1 MINQKA
7 KFFVGLFMVSG
18 ISLAVVAIIWLGMN
32 RFLEKG
38 QLYAVYF
45 NESVQ
50 GLKHDSPVK
59 YRGVAIGHIER
70 ISLAP
75 DSRLIEVILNIESDI
90 SLEENMVAQQKAV
103 GITGSKFI
111 ELDRQKDEEED
122 LYPKLEFPTEYPVLA
137 SRPSNISELFRGID
151 DIVQKLN
158 ALDIVGISAS
168 LKASLDHM
176 DQTMSDIDAKG
187 ISNNIKASLDIINKG
202 FDHERWGR
210 LITGLEIN
218 VTALEKVI
226 NSADGFIKKT
236 SGIMD
241 RAGAEVSNLSH
252 HLIVVGQNLE
262 RTTGN
267 LDNLLEQISTHPSQ
281 LLFGDPPPGRVL
293 GGSNE

>member
-202 FDHERWGR
+202 FDQERWGR

>member
-202 FDHERWGR
+202 FDQERWGR

-262 RTTGN
+262 KTTGN

>member
-168 LKASLDHM
+168 LKTSLDHM

-202 FDHERWGR
+202 FDQERWGR

>member
-18 ISLAVVAIIWLGMN
+18 ISLAVVVIIWLGMN

-38 QLYAVYF
+38 QFYAVYF

-50 GLKHDSPVK
+50 GLKPDSPVK

-75 DSRLIEVILNIESDI
+75 DSKLIEVILNIESDI

-111 ELDRQKDEEED
+111 ELDRKKEEEEY
-122 LYPKLEFPTEYPVLA
+122 LYPRLEFPTEYPVLA
-137 SRPSNISELFRGID
+137 SIPSNISELFRGID

-158 ALDIVGISAS
+158 ALDMVGISVS
-168 LKASLDHM
+168 LRTSLDHL

-187 ISNNIKASLDIINKG
+187 ISNNIKASLDVINKG
-202 FDHERWGR
+202 FDQERWGK
-210 LITGLEIN
+210 LFTGLELN
-218 VTALEKVI
+218 VNALEKVI
-226 NSADGFIKKT
+226 NSADSLMQKT

-241 RAGAEVSNLSH
+241 RAEVEVSSLSH
-252 HLIVVGQNLE
+252 HLIMVGKNLE
-262 RTTGN
+262 KTTG
-267 LDNLLEQISTHPSQ
+267 DFDSLLEQISTHPSQ
-281 LLFGDPPPGRVL
+281 LLFGSPPPGRVL
-293 GGSNE
+293 DGSN

>member
-202 FDHERWGR
+202 FDQERWGR

-241 RAGAEVSNLSH
+241 RAGAEVSTLSH

-262 RTTGN
+262 KTTGN

>member
-38 QLYAVYF
+38 HFYAVYF

-75 DSRLIEVILNIESDI
+75 DSKLIEVILNIESDI

-111 ELDRQKDEEED
+111 ELDRKKDEEED
-122 LYPKLEFPTEYPVLA
+122 LFPKLEFPTEYPVLA

-158 ALDIVGISAS
+158 ALDIVGISTS
-168 LKASLDHM
+168 LKTSLDRI

-187 ISNNIKASLDIINKG
+187 ISNSIKTSLDVINKS
-202 FDHERWGR
+202 FDQERWGK

-226 NSADGFIKKT
+226 NSTDSLMQKT
-236 SGIMD
+236 SGIID

-262 RTTGN
+262 KTTGN
-267 LDNLLEQISTHPSQ
+267 LDSLLEQISTHPSQ

-293 GGSNE
+293 EGSNE

>member
-38 QLYAVYF
+38 QFYAVYF

-50 GLKHDSPVK
+50 GLKPDSPVK

-75 DSRLIEVILNIESDI
+75 DSRLIEVVLNIESDI

-202 FDHERWGR
+202 FDQERWGR

-241 RAGAEVSNLSH
+241 RAGAEVSTLSH

>member
-38 QLYAVYF
+38 QFYAVYF

-50 GLKHDSPVK
+50 GLKPDSPVK

-75 DSRLIEVILNIESDI
+75 DSKLIEVVLNIESDI

-122 LYPKLEFPTEYPVLA
+122 LYPRLEFPTEYPVLA

-158 ALDIVGISAS
+158 ALDIVGISTS
-168 LKASLDHM
+168 LKTSLDRM

-202 FDHERWGR
+202 FGQERLGK

-218 VTALEKVI
+218 VTALERVI
-226 NSADGFIKKT
+226 NSADSLMKKT
-236 SGIMD
+236 SGVMD

-262 RTTGN
+262 KTTGN

-293 GGSNE
+293 DGINE

>member
-50 GLKHDSPVK
+50 GLKPDSPVK
-59 YRGVAIGHIER
+59 YRGVAIGHIKR

-111 ELDRQKDEEED
+111 ELDHQKDEEED

-137 SRPSNISELFRGID
+137 SRPSNISELIRGID

-158 ALDIVGISAS
+158 ALDIAGISAS
-168 LKASLDHM
+168 LKTSLDHM
-176 DQTMSDIDAKG
+176 NQTMSDIDAKG

-202 FDHERWGR
+202 FDRERWGK
-210 LITGLEIN
+210 LITGFEIN
-218 VTALEKVI
+218 ITALEKVI
-226 NSADGFIKKT
+226 NSADSLMKKT
-236 SGIMD
+236 SGVMD

-262 RTTGN
+262 KTTGN

-293 GGSNE
+293 DGINE

>member
-1 MINQKA
+1 
-7 KFFVGLFMVSG
+7 MVSG

-202 FDHERWGR
+202 FDQERWGR

>member
-168 LKASLDHM
+168 LKTSLDHM

-202 FDHERWGR
+202 FDQERWGK

>member
-202 FDHERWGR
+202 FDQERWGK

-241 RAGAEVSNLSH
+241 RAGAEFSNLSH

-262 RTTGN
+262 KTTGN

>member
-38 QLYAVYF
+38 HFYAVYF

-75 DSRLIEVILNIESDI
+75 DSKLIEVILNIESDI

-111 ELDRQKDEEED
+111 ELDRKKDEEED
-122 LYPKLEFPTEYPVLA
+122 LFPKLEFPTEYPVLA

-176 DQTMSDIDAKG
+176 NQTLSDIDAKE
-187 ISNNIKASLDIINKG
+187 ISNSIKTSLDVINKN
-202 FDHERWGR
+202 FDQERWGK

-218 VTALEKVI
+218 LNALEKVI
-226 NSADGFIKKT
+226 NSADSIIQKT

-241 RAGAEVSNLSH
+241 RAGVEVSNLSH

-262 RTTGN
+262 KTTGD

-293 GGSNE
+293 EGSNE

>member
-38 QLYAVYF
+38 HFYAVYF

-75 DSRLIEVILNIESDI
+75 DSKLIEVILNIESDI

-111 ELDRQKDEEED
+111 ELDRKKDEEED
-122 LYPKLEFPTEYPVLA
+122 LFPKLEFPTEYPVLA

-176 DQTMSDIDAKG
+176 NQTLSDIDAKE
-187 ISNNIKASLDIINKG
+187 ISNSIKTSLDVINKN
-202 FDHERWGR
+202 FDQERWGK

-218 VTALEKVI
+218 LNALEKVI
-226 NSADGFIKKT
+226 NSADSLMQKT

-241 RAGAEVSNLSH
+241 RAGVEVSNLSH

-262 RTTGN
+262 KTTGD

-281 LLFGDPPPGRVL
+281 LLFGDPPPGRVFDK
-293 GGSNE
+293 SSE

>member
-1 MINQKA
+1 
-7 KFFVGLFMVSG
+7 
-18 ISLAVVAIIWLGMN
+18 MN

-202 FDHERWGR
+202 FDQERWGR